1 MKESLRTYISMQ
13 TPSRLYFGNGALESI
28 KDIIIRRNGPSVLLF
43 ADPHLRKSGLT
54 GLIESCLDSTGTHY
68 EVIDKLAIEPSA
80 ADMENTLSLVQN
92 KNAGLIVA
100 MGGGSVMDTAKL
112 ASVLLGAPYSLKDL
126 LEDPSQARKRFPQV
140 MIPTTCGTGSEATCN
155 AIVSIPE
162 ENVKKGI
169 VNPLMIPDEVIL
181 DVSMVRSLPKPII
194 AATGIDALA
203 HCVECWTSKKATT
216 LSDLYAGEGARIIFR
231 NIEDAYA
238 LGDERA
244 LQNMLLGAYYG
255 GAAIA
260 GSGTTAVHALS
271 YPLGGRYHIAHGV
284 SNAIMFSPVML
295 FNRDSCQERLAA
307 LCDHVYPQKSLLNES
322 ARAGFIIGRIA
333 EIVRNTEI
341 PLSLNRFGIT
351 ENDIE
356 QLALAGSQQKRLLAN
371 NMKEMTLDDIRSI
384 YRNLIRG
391 EGEHD

>member
-1 MKESLRTYISMQ
+1 
-13 TPSRLYFGNGALESI
+13 
-28 KDIIIRRNGPSVLLF
+28 
-43 ADPHLRKSGLT
+43 LT
-54 GLIESCLDSTGTHY
+54 DVIESYLDSVGTYY
-68 EVIDKLAIEPSA
+68 EVIDNLAIEPSVA
-80 ADMENTLSLVQN
+80 NVENTLSLVQN

-112 ASVLLGAPYSLKDL
+112 ASILLGASYSLKDL
-126 LEDPSQARKRFPQV
+126 LEDPSRAHKMVPQV
-140 MIPTTCGTGSEATCN
+140 MVPTTCGTGSEATCN
-155 AIVSIPE
+155 AIVTIPE

-169 VNPLMIPDEVIL
+169 VNPVMIPDEVIL

-194 AATGIDALA
+194 ASTGIDALA
-203 HCVECWTSKKATT
+203 HCVECWTSKKATP

-231 NIEDAYA
+231 NIENAYA
-238 LGDERA
+238 LSDERS
-244 LQNMLLGAYYG
+244 LQYLLLGAYYG
-255 GAAIA
+255 GLAIS

-284 SNAIMFSPVML
+284 SNAIMFSPVMF

-307 LCDHVYPQKSLLNES
+307 LCDHVYPKKSLLSEN
-322 ARAGFIIGRIA
+322 ARADFIISRIA

-356 QLALAGSQQKRLLAN
+356 QLVLAGSQQKRLLAN
-371 NMKEMTLDDIRSI
+371 NMKEMTLDDIRVI

-391 EGEHD
+391 KE